1 MRRVTLDHPSAD
13 GAVLV
18 RDVRGPSG
26 DILARA
32 GMRLTARS
40 ARALREL
47 GVSVAFI
54 EDAACVGLEVRPLI
68 DLSGVDEGGLRALR
82 DSCAIARDAVDPL
95 SRMPTTRAIEALKEV
110 RVIQKLDTSGAM
122 EALRGAV
129 HSMVDR
135 VRDADPSTGFLT
147 ERQPVDDL
155 FGHSVGV
162 AALSIRL
169 ANELGFS
176 HGDLVWTGMA
186 GIFHDVGL
194 LMVPEDVRRTPAT
207 QRTPGQRRRYEDH
220 TILGE
225 ALLKP
230 LEKRAPALPIVAAE
244 HHEEQSGGGYPR
256 GMTGGNRILRNANS
270 PIARIA
276 LVSEVVAI
284 ADRYER
290 LISGAPGEA
299 PLSAAAA
306 RHVVAGEAG
315 PKLNAEVVGRF
326 VDLMPRYPVGTEVI
340 LHGGKHEG
348 SRAVVVKQGAE
359 RDRPTVR
366 VYATPA
372 GTVTATD
379 LSLADEAGVSLAVAD
394 AIAA

>member
-194 LMVPEDVRRTPAT
+194 LMVPEDVRRTPAA

-256 GMTGGNRILRNANS
+256 GMT
-270 PIARIA
+270 
-276 LVSEVVAI
+276 
-284 ADRYER
+284 
-290 LISGAPGEA
+290 
-299 PLSAAAA
+299 
-306 RHVVAGEAG
+306 
-315 PKLNAEVVGRF
+315 
-326 VDLMPRYPVGTEVI
+326 
-340 LHGGKHEG
+340 
-348 SRAVVVKQGAE
+348 
-359 RDRPTVR
+359 
-366 VYATPA
+366 
-372 GTVTATD
+372 
-379 LSLADEAGVSLAVAD
+379 
-394 AIAA
+394 